1 MINQLVILLTNI
13 VPTVTLSLLLL
24 LIFKINYLTQSSIKM
39 KKTKILVFGLISALT
54 ILSCNQ
60 KETDFIDPL
69 ITNRDTTVNPS
80 DDFFMYA
87 NGGWFKRNPIPAS
100 ERSNGIFR
108 TIGDTI
114 NSQIK
119 QICEKSA
126 AMTDAKKGSNEQ
138 KIGDFYASGMD
149 TLSIE
154 KLGLSPLKSDIQ
166 KIKNISDVP
175 SLLNTI
181 AYLHTIGGNPAF
193 SAYVG
198 QDDKNSDKYAIFL
211 SQGGL
216 GMGNRDYYF
225 NTDKET
231 VHIRNE
237 YVKHLEAISELIGY
251 SDEVAKKNAQ
261 IIMKMETEL
270 AQNSRKLEA
279 LRDPIKNYNK
289 MSISELNKTTPNID
303 WKVVTSAMGLKNVD
317 TVIVGQPEF
326 YVSLNKMIKS
336 YSLEDWKAYLE
347 WDLVDSYASYLN
359 KSIEK
364 QNFYFFS
371 TVMSGV
377 KEQKPRWKRIVE
389 QTDGALGELIGQIY
403 VKEYLP
409 KGSKEKLLEIGNNIR
424 DVYAERIKNLDWM
437 SEATKKK
444 ALNKLSK
451 IVMKVGY
458 PDKWKDMSS
467 VEINRDTYL
476 ANIMA
481 TNKWAINDMISK
493 YGKPVDRTEW
503 GMYPQT
509 YNAYYN
515 PSNNEICVPACN
527 ILVPGFEGRMP
538 DDAVLYGIIGG
549 STFGHEITH
558 GFDDQG
564 SQYDEKGNLNN
575 WWTAE
580 DLKKFQSKT
589 KLIVEQ
595 YSKYEALPGKF
606 VNGDATQGE
615 NIADLGGVVMGFEA
629 FKKTAQY
636 KNKEKISGLTPEQR
650 FFLGYGYAWMV
661 NIKPE
666 SLANQLLTDVHA
678 PAKYRINGVVENMPE
693 FHKAFNIKPGSKMRR
708 TDNELVSIW

>member
-1 MINQLVILLTNI
+1 MTYK
-13 VPTVTLSLLLL
+13 S
-24 LIFKINYLTQSSIKM
+24 
-39 KKTKILVFGLISALT
+39 
-54 ILSCNQ
+54 ILSIVAVTAILFSSCNKKDIQ
-60 KETDFIDPL
+60 FEDPL
-69 ITNRDTTVNPS
+69 VSNRDTTINPG

-126 AMTDAKKGSNEQ
+126 AKTDAVKGSNEQ

-149 TLSIE
+149 TITIE
-154 KLGLSPLKSDIQ
+154 KLGLSPLKQDLD
-166 KIKNISDVP
+166 KIKAIKDVP
-175 SLLNTI
+175 SLLAAI
-181 AYLHTIGGNPAF
+181 GYLHTIGANPAF
-193 SAYVG
+193 SLYVS
-198 QDDKNSDKYAIFL
+198 QDDKNSAKYAVFL

-231 VHIRNE
+231 VNIRNE
-237 YVKHLEAISELIGY
+237 YVKHLQAISELMGN
-251 SDEVAKKNAQ
+251 SKEVAKSKAVS
-261 IIMKMETEL
+261 IMKLETEL
-270 AQNSRKLEA
+270 AKNSRKLEA

-289 MSISELNKTTPNID
+289 MSIGDLNKATPNVD
-303 WKVVTSAMGLKNVD
+303 WKLMTETIGIKKVD

-326 YVSLNKMIKS
+326 YKALHQMVTS
-336 YSLEDWKAYLE
+336 YSIDDWKTYLE
-347 WDLVDSYASYLN
+347 WDLVNSYASYLN
-359 KSIEK
+359 AAFEK
-364 QNFYFFS
+364 QNFYFYS

-389 QTDGALGELIGQIY
+389 QTDGSLGELIGQVY

-424 DVYAERIKNLDWM
+424 TVYAERMKKLDWM
-437 SEATKKK
+437 SEETKKK
-444 ALNKLSK
+444 ALFKLSK

-458 PDKWKDMSS
+458 PDKWKDLSS
-467 VEINRDTYL
+467 ITINRNTFL
-476 ANIMA
+476 ENVKS
-481 TNKWAINDMISK
+481 TNKWAITDMISK

-503 GMYPQT
+503 AMYPQT

-580 DLKKFQSKT
+580 DLKKFKEKT
-589 KLIVEQ
+589 KRIVDQ

-615 NIADLGGVVMGFEA
+615 NIADLGGLVMGFEA
-629 FKKTAQY
+629 FKKSAQY
-636 KNKEKISGLTPEQR
+636 KNREKISGLSPEQR
-650 FFLGYGYAWMV
+650 FFLAYGYAWMV

-666 SLANQLLTDVHA
+666 SLAQQLLTDVHA
-678 PAKYRINGVVENMPE
+678 PAKYRINGPLANNPD
-693 FHKAFNIKPGSKMRR
+693 FFKAFNIQPGSKMRR
-708 TDNELVSIW
+708 SDNERVVIW